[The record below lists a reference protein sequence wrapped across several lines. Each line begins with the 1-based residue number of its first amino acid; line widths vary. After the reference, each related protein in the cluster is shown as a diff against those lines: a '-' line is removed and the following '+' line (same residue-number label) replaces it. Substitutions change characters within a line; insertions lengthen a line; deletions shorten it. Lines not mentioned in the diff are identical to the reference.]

1 MPYRSTLTAVV
12 KAKSLRKQLLYPLIW
27 VWTLGMVVAF
37 VLGHHLVHSAGG
49 RAFDSQL
56 EEDVRDL
63 ATMVR
68 WADGVPSLDVDRR
81 SLGLLGLDGQG
92 GNRFAVALRGGALL
106 GGDLRVLRLA
116 DCEPASAGEPV
127 HFDALLDGAGLHGVC
142 LFVAGPAGAATV
154 QVVITE
160 ASGRRQAL
168 LRDVLVGEL
177 SPLFLLGLATF
188 LMLHWN
194 MRRTMMPLSRLAD
207 ELALRQPHDLQPLTT
222 TGLPT
227 ELEPLRDRLNELF
240 QALDLAARQQR
251 RFVADAAHQLRTP
264 VAGLQ
269 VLAHSLKE
277 DLMAGRRSPDVQAV
291 AQALGQSSQ
300 RMGRLIQQLLVLA
313 RAEAS
318 SAPGT
323 QDEEQLD
330 VMELVRHK
338 VADWVPD
345 AMRKGKNLGV
355 EGPSSLKVRTSAFW
369 MGELLDNL
377 LDNALR
383 YGGEE
388 VWIET
393 GESPGRIWVAV
404 CDNGEGIAPQDQRKV
419 FEPFWRGDRA
429 DQRTDASSGSGLGL
443 AIVHEVSE
451 RLGGELRLSSRPEF
465 EGTRIALSLPV
476 A

>member
-127 HFDALLDGAGLHGVC
+127 HFDALLEGAGLHGVC

-240 QALDLAARQQR
+240 LALDLAAR
-251 RFVADAAHQLRTP
+251 ALAHGDIKSWLKKP
-264 VAGLQ
+264 IAWLDLF
-269 VLAHSLKE
+269 VLATLLFPAWLFNFGFLRVLRLWTLIHSEFFWRTVGRRYDDTRVEDVTRAASSLVTLWGQHWLIRNSVSNTTMRYVSASDSVGQLLLKGE
-277 DLMAGRRSPDVQAV
+277 GSVGFMSLANFQNLQPAVRDRLRVVAESLPMAGRVYVLNQRHAKRYDEIM
-291 AQALGQSSQ
+291 AQLRAFAETPEAKQYFNRYNLGGYRALEP
-300 RMGRLIQQLLVLA
+300 R
-313 RAEAS
+313 
-318 SAPGT
+318 
-323 QDEEQLD
+323 
-330 VMELVRHK
+330 ELVALEPYANEVRLTLK
-338 VADWVPD
+338 Q
-345 AMRKGKNLGV
+345 GK
-355 EGPSSLKVRTSAFW
+355 
-369 MGELLDNL
+369 
-377 LDNALR
+377 
-383 YGGEE
+383 
-388 VWIET
+388 
-393 GESPGRIWVAV
+393 
-404 CDNGEGIAPQDQRKV
+404 
-419 FEPFWRGDRA
+419 
-429 DQRTDASSGSGLGL
+429 
-443 AIVHEVSE
+443 
-451 RLGGELRLSSRPEF
+451 
-465 EGTRIALSLPV
+465 
-476 A
+476 